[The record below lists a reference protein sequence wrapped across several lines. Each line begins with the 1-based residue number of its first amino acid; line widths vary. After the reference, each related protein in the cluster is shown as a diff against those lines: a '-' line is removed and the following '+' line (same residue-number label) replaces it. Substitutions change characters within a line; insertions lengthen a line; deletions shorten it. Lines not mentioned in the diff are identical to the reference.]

1 MRFSKTSRDF
11 KVQKIASTTRRLLC
25 SGSADSSISYSR
37 SLSLRSDRL
46 KEATSHSGAPLD
58 TTTEE
63 RLIRPARNV
72 SGSLRLPGDKSIS
85 HRYAMLGAFAEGT
98 SRFTN
103 FSTGADCASTLA
115 CMEALGAAVNRIGN
129 EAVEITGV
137 AGRVTPSGSP
147 LDRGNC
153 GSTMRMISGLLS
165 PQQGSFTLIGDASL
179 SRRPMERIRK
189 PLEAMGAKLTL
200 TDGHAPLTIEGT
212 SLKPIDYT
220 TPVPSAQ
227 VKTCVLLAGLQTAGT
242 TTVRE
247 AVRTRDHSEL
257 ALRAFGATLT
267 RTLDSVS
274 IPGPQSLHAISAAV
288 PGDIS
293 SAAFFLCAAALFPG
307 SGLVL
312 DSLGLNPT
320 RATLLDVLTAL
331 GAHIAVLNLE
341 EQNAEL
347 VGTVQVTAP
356 PEGLGSTTISG
367 ALAAQLIDELP
378 ALAAIGPFT
387 SGGIR
392 IRDARELRVKE
403 SDRIALV
410 VRNLRAMGAEVEE
423 FEDGLD
429 VPGGQ
434 TLHGATIDSGGDHR
448 IAMAFSVA
456 ALRAE
461 GDTLIQGAESA
472 AISFPEFFDLLDLV
486 AER

>member
-1 MRFSKTSRDF
+1 MRTA
-11 KVQKIASTTRRLLC
+11 I
-25 SGSADSSISYSR
+25 
-37 SLSLRSDRL
+37 
-46 KEATSHSGAPLD
+46 
-58 TTTEE
+58 EE

-72 SGSLRLPGDKSIS
+72 LGSLRLPGDKSIS

-115 CMEALGAAVNRIGN
+115 CMETLGAKVNRLGPD
-129 EAVEITGV
+129 AVEVTGV
-137 AGRVTPSGSP
+137 AGRVTAVHHP
-147 LDRGNC
+147 LDCGNS
-153 GSTMRMISGLLS
+153 GSTMRMISGLLAA
-165 PQQGSFTLIGDASL
+165 QAGSFTLTGDASL

-189 PLEAMGAKLTL
+189 PLELMGARLTL
-200 TDGHAPLTIEGT
+200 TEGHAPVIIEG
-212 SLKPIDYT
+212 SPLAAIDYT

-227 VKTCVLLAGLQTAGT
+227 VKTCILLAGLQTAGI

-247 AVRTRDHSEL
+247 SVRTRDHSEL

-267 RTLDSVS
+267 RTVDSVS
-274 IPGPQSLHAISAAV
+274 ISGPQALHAINAAV

-293 SAAFFLCAAALFPG
+293 SAAFFMCAAALFPG
-307 SGLVL
+307 SGLVI
-312 DSLGLNPT
+312 DQVCLNPT
-320 RATLLDVLTAL
+320 RASLLDVLTAL
-331 GAHIAVLNLE
+331 GARIAVLNLE
-341 EQNAEL
+341 EKHSEL
-347 VGTVQVTAP
+347 VGTVQISAP
-356 PEGLGSTTISG
+356 PEGLGSTSISG

-378 ALAAIGPFT
+378 VLAAIGPST

-392 IRDARELRVKE
+392 IRDAKELRVKE

-410 VRNLRAMGAEVEE
+410 AGNLRAMGAEVIE

-461 GDTLIQGAESA
+461 GETLIQGADSA
-472 AISFPEFFDLLDLV
+472 AISFPEFFELLDLV

>member
-1 MRFSKTSRDF
+1 
-11 KVQKIASTTRRLLC
+11 V
-25 SGSADSSISYSR
+25 
-37 SLSLRSDRL
+37 
-46 KEATSHSGAPLD
+46 
-58 TTTEE
+58 TEE
-63 RLIRPARNV
+63 RIIRPAKNIY
-72 SGSLRLPGDKSIS
+72 GSLRLPGDKSIS
-85 HRYAMLGAFAEGT
+85 HRYGMLAAFAEGT

-103 FSTGADCASTLA
+103 FSTGADCASTLG
-115 CMEALGAAVNRIGN
+115 CMEALGARVRRLEDGAI
-129 EAVEITGV
+129 EIEGV
-137 AGRVTPSGSP
+137 GGRVRPTAEA
-147 LDRGNC
+147 LDCGNS

-165 PQQGSFTLIGDASL
+165 PQQGSFTLVGDESL
-179 SRRPMERIRK
+179 SRRPMGRIQK
-189 PLEAMGAKLTL
+189 PLELMGARLTL
-200 TDGHAPLTIEGT
+200 TDGHAPLRIEGGALT
-212 SLKPIDYT
+212 AIDYT

-227 VKTCVLLAGLQTAGT
+227 VKTCILLAGLQTAGT

-257 ALRAFGATLT
+257 ALRAFGATVE

-274 IPGPQSLHAISAAV
+274 ISGPQRLHAIEAAV
-288 PGDIS
+288 PGDLS

-307 SGLVL
+307 SNLVL
-312 DSLGLNPT
+312 DALGMNPT
-320 RATLLDVLTAL
+320 RAALLDVLAAL
-331 GAHIAVLNLE
+331 GARISVLNLE
-341 EQNAEL
+341 EKNAEL
-347 VGTVQVTAP
+347 VGTVRISAP
-356 PEGLGSTTISG
+356 AEGLGSTTISG
-367 ALAAQLIDELP
+367 ALTAQLIDELP
-378 ALAAIGPFT
+378 VLAAIGPFT

-410 VRNLRAMGAEVEE
+410 VKNLRAMGAEVEE

-434 TLHGATIDSGGDHR
+434 RLHGATIDSGGDHR

-461 GDTLIQGAESA
+461 GETRIEGAESV

>member
-1 MRFSKTSRDF
+1 
-11 KVQKIASTTRRLLC
+11 
-25 SGSADSSISYSR
+25 
-37 SLSLRSDRL
+37 
-46 KEATSHSGAPLD
+46 
-58 TTTEE
+58 
-63 RLIRPARNV
+63 
-72 SGSLRLPGDKSIS
+72 
-85 HRYAMLGAFAEGT
+85 MLAAFAEGT
-98 SRFTN
+98 SLFTN

-115 CMEALGAAVNRIGN
+115 CMQALGAQVARRDDGTVAV
-129 EAVEITGV
+129 TGV
-137 AGRVTPSGSP
+137 GGQVKPASEP
-147 LDRGNC
+147 LDCGNS
-153 GSTMRMISGLLS
+153 GSTMRMMSGLLAA
-165 PQQGSFTLIGDASL
+165 QAGTFTLIGDASL

-189 PLEAMGAKLTL
+189 PLELMGTRLTL
-200 TDGHAPLTIEGT
+200 TEGHAPVTIQGGPLTA
-212 SLKPIDYT
+212 IDYT

-227 VKTCVLLAGLQTAGT
+227 VKTCVLLAGLQTHGA

-247 AVRTRDHSEL
+247 SVRTRDHSEL
-257 ALRAFGATLT
+257 ALRAFGAQLS
-267 RTLDSVS
+267 RTSDSVS
-274 IPGPQSLHAISAAV
+274 ISGPQKLHAIDGVV

-293 SAAFFLCAAALFPG
+293 SAAFFLCAAVLFPG
-307 SGLVL
+307 SALVL

-331 GAHIAVLNLE
+331 GAHISVLNLE
-341 EQNAEL
+341 EKNAEL
-347 VGTVQVTAP
+347 IGTVQVSAP
-356 PEGLGSTTISG
+356 EAGLGSTEVSG

-378 ALAAIGPFT
+378 VLAAIAPYT
-387 SGGIR
+387 RGGIR

-410 VRNLRAMGAEVEE
+410 ARNLRAMGAEVEE

-456 ALRAE
+456 ALRGA
-461 GDTLIQGAESA
+461 GDTLIQGAEAA

>member
-1 MRFSKTSRDF
+1 L
-11 KVQKIASTTRRLLC
+11 ST
-25 SGSADSSISYSR
+25 
-37 SLSLRSDRL
+37 
-46 KEATSHSGAPLD
+46 ATQ
-58 TTTEE
+58 E
-63 RLIRPARNV
+63 RIIRPARNIL
-72 SGSLRLPGDKSIS
+72 GTLRLPGDKSIS

-98 SRFTN
+98 SRFSN
-103 FSTGADCASTLA
+103 FSTGADCASTLS
-115 CMEALGAAVNRIGN
+115 CMQALGARVRKLDEGR
-129 EAVEITGV
+129 VEIDGV
-137 AGRVTPSGSP
+137 GGRVTPVDHP
-147 LDRGNC
+147 LDCGNS
-153 GSTMRMISGLLS
+153 GSTMRMISGLLA
-165 PQQGSFTLIGDASL
+165 PQQGSFMLIGDESL

-189 PLEAMGAKLTL
+189 PLAEMGANITL
-200 TDGHAPLTIEGT
+200 TEGHAPVTIQGSALRAT
-212 SLKPIDYT
+212 HYA

-227 VKTCVLLAGLQTAGT
+227 VKSCILLAGLQTAGS

-247 AVRTRDHSEL
+247 SLRTRDHSEL
-257 ALRAFGATLT
+257 ALRAFGAELT
-267 RTLDSVS
+267 RS
-274 IPGPQSLHAISAAV
+274 IDAVTITGPQTLRAIEAAV

-307 SGLVL
+307 SGLIL
-312 DSLGLNPT
+312 DGIGLNPT

-331 GAHIAVLNLE
+331 GARIAVLQLQE
-341 EQNAEL
+341 SHSEL
-347 VGTVQVTAP
+347 VGTVQITTDP
-356 PEGLGSTTISG
+356 QGLGSTTISG

-378 ALAAIGPFT
+378 VLAAIGPYT

-392 IRDARELRVKE
+392 IRDAKELRVKE

-410 VRNLRAMGAEVEE
+410 ARNLRAMGAEVEE

-434 TLHGATIDSGGDHR
+434 TLHGAVIDSGGDHR

-461 GDTLIQGAESA
+461 GETLIQGAESA

>member
-1 MRFSKTSRDF
+1 
-11 KVQKIASTTRRLLC
+11 L
-25 SGSADSSISYSR
+25 
-37 SLSLRSDRL
+37 
-46 KEATSHSGAPLD
+46 H

-63 RLIRPARNV
+63 RIIRPARNIL
-72 SGSLRLPGDKSIS
+72 GSLRLPGDKSIS
-85 HRYAMLGAFAEGT
+85 HRYGLLAGFAEGT

-115 CMEALGAAVNRIGN
+115 CMQALGATVRRLDNGV
-129 EAVEITGV
+129 VEVTGV
-137 AGRVTPSGSP
+137 GGRGNPPGEP
-147 LDRGNC
+147 LDCGNS
-153 GSTMRMISGLLS
+153 GSTMRMIAGLLA
-165 PQQGSFTLIGDASL
+165 PQQGSFTLVGDESL
-179 SRRPMERIRK
+179 SRRPMERVRK
-189 PLEAMGAKLTL
+189 PLEAMGARLTL
-200 TDGHAPLTIEGT
+200 TEGHAPVHITGSTLQ
-212 SLKPIDYT
+212 PIDFT

-227 VKTCVLLAGLQTAGT
+227 VKTCVLLAALQTAGA

-257 ALRAFGATLT
+257 ALRAFGARLT
-267 RTLDSVS
+267 RTLNSVS
-274 IPGPQSLHAISAAV
+274 IAGPQTLAAIDASV
-288 PGDIS
+288 PGDLS

-331 GAHIAVLNLE
+331 GAHVAVLQLE
-341 EQNAEL
+341 EKHAEL
-347 VGTVQVTAP
+347 VGTVQISAP
-356 PEGLGSTTISG
+356 PEGLGSTQISG

-378 ALAAIGPFT
+378 VLAAIAPYT
-387 SGGIR
+387 NGGIR
-392 IRDARELRVKE
+392 IRDAKELRVKE

-410 VRNLRAMGAEVEE
+410 AKNLRAMGAEVEE

-456 ALRAE
+456 ALRAQGE
-461 GDTLIQGAESA
+461 TLIQGAESA

>member
-1 MRFSKTSRDF
+1 MPTS
-11 KVQKIASTTRRLLC
+11 
-25 SGSADSSISYSR
+25 
-37 SLSLRSDRL
+37 
-46 KEATSHSGAPLD
+46 
-58 TTTEE
+58 TEE
-63 RLIRPARNV
+63 RLIRPARNIY
-72 SGSLRLPGDKSIS
+72 GSLRLPGDKSIS

-98 SRFTN
+98 SRFFN

-115 CMEALGAAVNRIGN
+115 CMAALGANIS
-129 EAVEITGV
+129 EINDGTIEVTGV
-137 AGRVTPSGSP
+137 SGRVTPSNHP
-147 LDRGNC
+147 LDCGNS
-153 GSTMRMISGLLS
+153 GSTMRMISGLLA
-165 PQQGSFTLIGDASL
+165 PQLGSFTLIGDASL

-189 PLEAMGAKLTL
+189 PLETMGARLSLTE
-200 TDGHAPLTIEGT
+200 GHAPLTITGT
-212 SLKPIDYT
+212 ALQPIDYA

-227 VKTCVLLAGLQTAGT
+227 IKTCLLLAGLQTAGT

-247 AVRTRDHSEL
+247 TVRTRDHSEL

-274 IPGPQSLHAISAAV
+274 ITGRQSLHAIDASV

-293 SAAFFLCAAALFPG
+293 SAAFFLCAAALFHG
-307 SGLVL
+307 SNLLL
-312 DSLGLNPT
+312 DSIGLNPT
-320 RATLLDVLTAL
+320 RAALLDVLTTL

-341 EQNAEL
+341 EKNAEL
-347 VGTVQVTAP
+347 VGTVQITAP
-356 PEGLGSTTISG
+356 PQGLGTVEVSG

-378 ALAAIGPFT
+378 VLAAIGPYT

-403 SDRIALV
+403 SDRISLV
-410 VRNLRAMGAEVEE
+410 VKNLRAMGAEVEE

-434 TLHGATIDSGGDHR
+434 SLHGATIDSGGDHR

-461 GDTLIQGAESA
+461 GDTLIHGAESA
-472 AISFPEFFDLLDLV
+472 AISFPEFFNLLDLV

>member
-1 MRFSKTSRDF
+1 LHT
-11 KVQKIASTTRRLLC
+11 A
-25 SGSADSSISYSR
+25 
-37 SLSLRSDRL
+37 
-46 KEATSHSGAPLD
+46 
-58 TTTEE
+58 TEE
-63 RLIRPARNV
+63 RIIRPAKNV
-72 SGSLRLPGDKSIS
+72 HGSLRLPGDKSIS
-85 HRYAMLGAFAEGT
+85 HRYGMLAAFAEGT

-103 FSTGADCASTLA
+103 FSTGADCASTLG
-115 CMEALGAAVNRIGN
+115 CMEALGAQVQRMENGS
-129 EAVEITGV
+129 VEVTGV
-137 AGRVTPSGSP
+137 GGRVTPSNAP
-147 LDRGNC
+147 LDCGNS
-153 GSTMRMISGLLS
+153 GSTMRMISGLLA
-165 PQQGSFTLIGDASL
+165 PQEGNFTLVGDASL
-179 SRRPMERIRK
+179 SRRPMGRIQK
-189 PLEAMGAKLTL
+189 PLEAMVARLTL
-200 TDGHAPLTIEGT
+200 TEGHAPLMIEGAP
-212 SLKPIDYT
+212 LKAIDYT

-247 AVRTRDHSEL
+247 SLRTRDHSEL

-267 RTLDSVS
+267 RTVNS
-274 IPGPQSLHAISAAV
+274 ISIAGPQALHAIEAAV

-307 SGLVL
+307 SGLLL

-331 GAHIAVLNLE
+331 GAHISVLNLE
-341 EQNAEL
+341 EKNAEL
-347 VGTVQVTAP
+347 VGTVQISAP
-356 PEGLGSTTISG
+356 PEGLGSTTVSG

-378 ALAAIGPFT
+378 VLAAIGPYT

-392 IRDARELRVKE
+392 IRDAKELRVKE

-410 VRNLRAMGAEVEE
+410 VKNLRAMGAEVEE

-434 TLHGATIDSGGDHR
+434 TLHGATIDSGDDHR

-461 GDTLIQGAESA
+461 GETLIQGAESA
-472 AISFPEFFDLLDLV
+472 AISFPEFFELLDLV
-486 AER
+486 AVR